1 MNGAV
6 YAGVDI
12 GGTKLLVLIA
22 DARGKVLAEV
32 RQPTRADAAPGAV
45 LGDAVRAIAA
55 ALADAG
61 RPRGEL
67 AAVGL
72 AIAGPV
78 DAARGIVTISPNLPR
93 WRDVAAA
100 AIVGE
105 ALGLPVL
112 LENDANAAALGE
124 LRFGAARGLQQVVYL
139 TVSTGIGSGIIIDG
153 RLYRGASG
161 SAGEFGH
168 MVLDADGPAC
178 ACGNRGCL
186 EALASGSAIAREGR
200 DAAARGESPAL
211 AGLALGVSMTGG
223 ELAAEHVAEVGAGGD
238 AVAAGIVARAAGFF
252 GLGLAAIVNALNPE
266 AIVIGG
272 GVSKMGDRFL
282 GPAEAA
288 MREHA
293 FALPAGAVTLRSSAL
308 GDRAAALGAIAL
320 VSSSSGRVS

>member
-12 GGTKLLVLIA
+12 GGTKLLALIA

-45 LGDAVRAIAA
+45 LDDAVHAIAA

-67 AAVGL
+67 VAVGL

-78 DAARGIVTISPNLPR
+78 DSARGIVTSSPNLPR

-124 LRFGAARGLQQVVYL
+124 LCFGAARGLQQVVYL
-139 TVSTGIGSGIIIDG
+139 TVSTGIGGGIIIDG
-153 RLYRGASG
+153 RLYQGASG

-178 ACGNRGCL
+178 ACGNHGCL

-211 AGLALGVSMTGG
+211 ARLATERG
-223 ELAAEHVAEVGAGGD
+223 ELTAEHVAEAAAGGD
-238 AVAAGIVARAAGFF
+238 AVAAGIVSRAAGFF

-266 AIVIGG
+266 AIIIGG
-272 GVSKMGDRFL
+272 GVSKMGDHFL
-282 GPAEAA
+282 GPAETA

-293 FALPAGAVTLRSSAL
+293 FALPAGVVTLRSSAL

-320 VSSSSGRVS
+320 VSASSGRVS